1 MNKKSYIVAPG
12 RQVDADRAYLEGDVI
27 DLGEDHMPA
36 LLACG
41 AVIEKG
47 QSPEELEAEHKAA
60 EEATRKA
67 AEEAEALAKAE
78 AEEAE
83 RAKKEAEASAAKA
96 AEEAAEAE
104 TARVAAEKAAAAA
117 VSGKKGGK

>member
-47 QSPEELEAEHKAA
+47 QSPEEIEAEH
-60 EEATRKA
+60 
-67 AEEAEALAKAE
+67 
-78 AEEAE
+78 
-83 RAKKEAEASAAKA
+83 KA

-117 VSGKKGGK
+117 AVSGKKGGK